1 MKYRDR
7 TEIVKLI
14 LRSSNTTEG
23 SCKTRIMYEA
33 YLSFTQLEDYLV
45 LLRRNGLLEYNETS
59 ATFKATEKGVRLL
72 ELCNK
77 LHEIVDI
84 RITKKDLKNSAI
96 VSQ

>member
-23 SCKTRIMYEA
+23 AFKTRIMYEA
-33 YLSFTQLEDYLV
+33 YLSFSQLEEYLA
-45 LLRRNGLLEYNETS
+45 LLRKNGLLEYNETR
-59 ATFKATEKGVRLL
+59 ATFKTTEKGVRLL

-84 RITKKDLKNSAI
+84 RVTRKDQKNS
-96 VSQ
+96 STLS

>member
-14 LRSSNTTEG
+14 LRSSNTAEG
-23 SCKTRIMYEA
+23 AFKTRIMYEA
-33 YLSFTQLEDYLV
+33 YLSFSQLEEYLA

-59 ATFKATEKGVRLL
+59 TTFKTTEKGVRLL

-77 LHEIVDI
+77 LHEIVNI
-84 RITKKDLKNSAI
+84 RVTRKDQKTSAI
-96 VSQ
+96 LS